1 MKHPQEFGNSQ
12 RKLINFLERIV
23 GFGISISCL
32 CLLVVNPQF
41 QSIDPI
47 YVQEA
52 QWVEIN
58 HIGEFIFLYEFIQ
71 AMAMK
76 NFNAFISSWDIT
88 ELSFSNLGGLIVIEW
103 LFLFL
108 ISFLSTSSTPSNNSS
123 ALFSANYTNKAK
135 QAIGMKKL
143 LGQVFF
149 NLQDEEHSIPNTES
163 IWKS

>member
-47 YVQEA
+47 YVQEP

-58 HIGEFIFLYEFIQ
+58 FCRRIHIMNESMALQQRQNLPMKMICRSIPRKKILGNFLVNSYRKTIFKWVRRRQDF
-71 AMAMK
+71 
-76 NFNAFISSWDIT
+76 SSH
-88 ELSFSNLGGLIVIEW
+88 GLI
-103 LFLFL
+103 FQAF
-108 ISFLSTSSTPSNNSS
+108 STCG
-123 ALFSANYTNKAK
+123 
-135 QAIGMKKL
+135 IKKVPFPTH
-143 LGQVFF
+143 G
-149 NLQDEEHSIPNTES
+149 
-163 IWKS
+163 